1 MANRNFVLSC
11 CSTVDLSAQRLAER
25 DIRCVCFHYFLDGV
39 EYADDFGK
47 TISLPDFYTKMANGA
62 DTKTSQVNVNEFV
75 AFFESILK
83 EGNDIL
89 HVSFSSGLSGSAN
102 SARIAIEELKEK
114 YPDRKIMLVDS
125 LGASSGYGL
134 LVELVADMRDN
145 GATIEEAYEWTMANR
160 LNIQTWFFSTDLTF
174 YIKGG
179 RVSKL
184 SGWFGT
190 ALKICPLLNMN
201 HEGKLIPREK
211 IRTKQRVIK
220 AIFDKMVLF
229 AKDGENYSGRCYIS
243 HSACIED
250 ATAVKN
256 LVEEKFKKVKSVE
269 IFDIGT
275 VIGSHTGP
283 GTVALFFEG
292 DKRVD

>member
-1 MANRNFVLSC
+1 MSNRNFVLSC
-11 CSTVDLSAQRLAER
+11 CSTVDLSAQRLEER
-25 DIRCVCFHYFLDGV
+25 DIRYACFHYFLDGV
-39 EYADDFGK
+39 EHSDDLGK
-47 TISLPDFYTKMANGA
+47 TIAMSDFYAKMANGA
-62 DTKTSQVNVNEFV
+62 DTKTAQINTAEYVE
-75 AFFESILK
+75 FFETILK

-89 HVSFSSGLSGSAN
+89 HVSLSSGLSGTSN
-102 SARIAIEELKEK
+102 SARIAIEELSEK

-134 LVELVADMRDN
+134 FVEEIADMRDN
-145 GATIEEAYEWTMANR
+145 GATIEEAYEWAMANR
-160 LNIQTWFFSTDLTF
+160 LNIHHWFFSTDLTF

-179 RVSKL
+179 RVSKI

-220 AIFDKMVLF
+220 AIVDKMVLC

-243 HSACIED
+243 NSGCIED
-250 ATAVKN
+250 AIAVKN
-256 LVEEKFKKVKSVE
+256 LVEEKFKKIKGVE

-292 DKRVD
+292 DKRVN

>member
-1 MANRNFVLSC
+1 MSNRNFVLSC
-11 CSTVDLSAQRLAER
+11 CSTVDLSAQRLEER
-25 DIRCVCFHYFLDGV
+25 DIRYACFHYFLDGV
-39 EYADDFGK
+39 EYADDLGK
-47 TISLPDFYTKMANGA
+47 TITMSDFYTKMANGA
-62 DTKTSQVNVNEFV
+62 DTKTAQINTAEYIE
-75 AFFESILK
+75 FFEPILN
-83 EGNDIL
+83 EGNDLL
-89 HVSFSSGLSGSAN
+89 HVSLSSGLSGTSN
-102 SARIAIEELKEK
+102 SARIAIEELSEK

-134 LVELVADMRDN
+134 FVEEIADMRDN
-145 GATIEEAYEWTMANR
+145 GATIEEAYEWAMANR
-160 LNIQTWFFSTDLTF
+160 LNIHHWFFSTDLTF

-179 RVSKL
+179 RVSKI

-220 AIFDKMVLF
+220 AIVDKMVLC

-243 HSACIED
+243 NSACIED
-250 ATAVKN
+250 AEAVKA
-256 LVEEKFKKVKSVE
+256 LVEEKFKKIKGVE

-292 DKRVD
+292 NERIN

>member
-1 MANRNFVLSC
+1 MSNRNFVLSC
-11 CSTVDLSAQRLAER
+11 CSTVDLSAQRLEER
-25 DIRCVCFHYFLDGV
+25 DIRYACFHYFLDGV
-39 EYADDFGK
+39 EYADDLGK
-47 TISLPDFYTKMANGA
+47 TITMSDFYTKMANGA
-62 DTKTSQVNVNEFV
+62 DTKTAQINTAEYIE
-75 AFFESILK
+75 FFEPILK
-83 EGNDIL
+83 EGNDLL
-89 HVSFSSGLSGSAN
+89 HVSLSSGLSGTSN
-102 SARIAIEELKEK
+102 SARIAIEELSEK

-134 LVELVADMRDN
+134 FVEEIADMRDN
-145 GATIEEAYEWTMANR
+145 GATIEEAYEWAMANR
-160 LNIQTWFFSTDLTF
+160 LNIHHWFFSTDLTF

-179 RVSKL
+179 RVSKI

-220 AIFDKMVLF
+220 AIVDKMVLC

-243 HSACIED
+243 NSACIED
-250 ATAVKN
+250 AEAVKA
-256 LVEEKFKKVKSVE
+256 LVEEKFKKIKGVE

-292 DKRVD
+292 DERVN

>member
-1 MANRNFVLSC
+1 MSNRNFVLSC
-11 CSTVDLSAQRLAER
+11 CSTVDLSAKRLEER
-25 DIRCVCFHYFLDGV
+25 DIRYACFHYFLDGV
-39 EYADDFGK
+39 EYEDDLGK
-47 TISLPDFYTKMANGA
+47 TMTMDEFYSKMANGA
-62 DTKTSQVNVNEFV
+62 DTKTAQINTAEYLEFL
-75 AFFESILK
+75 EPILR

-89 HVSFSSGLSGSAN
+89 HVSFSSGLSGSSN
-102 SARIAIEELKEK
+102 SARIAIEELSEK

-125 LGASSGYGL
+125 LAASSGYGL
-134 LVELVADMRDN
+134 FIEEIADMRDS
-145 GATIEEAYEWTMANR
+145 GATIGEAYEWAMANR
-160 LNIQTWFFSTDLTF
+160 LNIHHWFFSTDLTF

-220 AIFDKMVLF
+220 AIVEKMTLF
-229 AKDGENYSGRCYIS
+229 AKDRENYSGRCYIS
-243 HSACIED
+243 HSGCIED
-250 ATAVKN
+250 AKAVKA
-256 LVEEKFKKVKSVE
+256 LIEEKFKNVRPIE
-269 IFDIGT
+269 IFDIGS

-292 DKRVD
+292 DKRED